1 MTAKSGAVIMRESVQ
16 TRQDSS
22 QESTQDG
29 INSVL
34 KKARKPGRGKG
45 NYQLSNLALV
55 AGTFDYLG
63 FESLINDL
71 VGKTG
76 SHVSADT
83 GALVK
88 LLCMQMLNAPRQAL
102 WNTDLFM
109 EEIPCEA
116 LLGTGITPDDVNRT
130 VLARMLDDVHS
141 FGTEKLFVTL
151 ARQVFTKLGLE
162 PHEVHI
168 DSTSFHYHGQSR
180 KEDGCEI
187 ILKKGYSRDLHPEL
201 NQAIS
206 LMLVDGAS
214 RIPLWGRNISGN
226 INDNTSFLDMVSNS
240 LPKLI
245 KEQFASLKYLVGD
258 SALCTDPILKAAA
271 EQKIP
276 VITRLP
282 DKLDLAKDCYALLDK
297 EEYRQKLERVYAQKP
312 DGEEDENFGLW
323 CGVQDYNGTR
333 LKLLL
338 IQNRAMRSRKEK
350 TVSKRADKELEKLK
364 AALKKLR
371 TQPCKCRPDAEKA
384 VEALQ
389 KKLRFCRID
398 VIDYKPLTKNAKPG
412 KPKKGAEKV
421 LTGVAVIAKASV
433 DSQKLQTAVDGE
445 LLYVVATTDTERK
458 WTMAELLSTYKRQS
472 VIERCWRCC
481 KNPTMMVDSM
491 YLQKP
496 SRIDALLWLMEI
508 ALLVYAATEYMVRK
522 VMKEKKLKLTGQ
534 ERRKYI
540 RPTGEFLLKYVS
552 FLNIAL
558 VLNRS
563 TGEWTVENVN
573 EEFALLL
580 TALGHE
586 WLNEVETP
594 AQ

>member
-1 MTAKSGAVIMRESVQ
+1 MSESEE
-16 TRQDSS
+16 TRQDNS
-22 QESTQDG
+22 QESNQDG

-34 KKARKPGRGKG
+34 QKARNPGRGKG
-45 NYQLSNLALV
+45 NYQLGNLALV

-63 FESLINDL
+63 FESLINDV

-76 SHVSADT
+76 SNVNADI
-83 GALVK
+83 GVLVK
-88 LLCMQMLNAPRQAL
+88 LLCMQMLNAPHQAL

-116 LLGTGITPDDVNRT
+116 LLGTGITPDAVNRT

-151 ARQVFTKLGLE
+151 AWQVFTKLGLE

-338 IQNRAMRSRKEK
+338 IKNCAMRSRKEK

-398 VIDYKPLTKNAKPG
+398 GIEYKPLTKNAKPG

-433 DSQKLQTAVDGE
+433 DSQKLQAAVDGE

-508 ALLVYAATEYMVRK
+508 ALLVYAATEYLARK